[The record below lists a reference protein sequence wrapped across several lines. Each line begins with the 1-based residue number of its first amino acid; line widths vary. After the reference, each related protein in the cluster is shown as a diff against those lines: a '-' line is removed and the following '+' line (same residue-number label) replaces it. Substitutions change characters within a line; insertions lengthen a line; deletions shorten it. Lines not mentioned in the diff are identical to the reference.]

1 MEQALHLEREIAD
14 IKAKQA
20 AADEQHKTIFKRLD
34 QQDEL
39 LKSVHSLATSVST
52 MSAQQEQMEDKIDRV
67 CSDLSEIKARP
78 GKRWESIKDKIWL
91 SVVGALIGALLAHF
105 GL

>member
-1 MEQALHLEREIAD
+1 MEQTLHFEREIAD

-67 CSDLSEIKARP
+67 CNDLSEIKSRP
-78 GKRWESIKDKIWL
+78 AKRWDSIVDKIWL
-91 SVVGALIGALLAHF
+91 ALVGALVGALLAHF